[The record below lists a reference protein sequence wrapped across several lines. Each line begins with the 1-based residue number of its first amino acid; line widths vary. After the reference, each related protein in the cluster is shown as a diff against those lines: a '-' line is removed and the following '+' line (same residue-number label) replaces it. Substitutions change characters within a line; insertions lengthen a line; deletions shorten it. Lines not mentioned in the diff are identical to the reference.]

1 MLREL
6 EQNFSDLEKKIIHL
20 QDRFKKVSES
30 YHTLSRDYEV
40 LKKKYEEEKKNNQI
54 LAEDNKNIKLHS
66 AIAGNPEHNRL
77 MRSHLNRLIKE
88 VDTCIAQIKNS
99 GL

>member
-6 EQNFSDLEKKIIHL
+6 EQNFSDLEKKIIDL
-20 QDRFKKVSES
+20 QNRFKKVSES
-30 YHTLSRDYEV
+30 YNSLSKDYEI
-40 LKKKYEEEKKNNQI
+40 LKMKYEEEKKNNQI

-77 MRSHLNRLIKE
+77 MRSHINRLIKE
-88 VDTCIAQIKNS
+88 VDFCIAQIQNN